1 MGNMEQPLVTFA
13 LFAYNQEMFI
23 REAVE
28 GALAQSYSP
37 LEIILSDD
45 CSTDGTFDLMRDIV
59 ATYSGPHSIRLNRN
73 PANLGIAGHVN
84 LLMSLVK
91 SDFVVVAA
99 GDDISVPDRTVKLVS
114 AWLNSGRQMKS
125 IHSYAADMNEHGEL
139 TGNLRRGSE
148 DAKLSNPFEHSKTN
162 IGVLGAT
169 HGWDMS
175 LINNFRPI
183 LESVVNEDVILP
195 ARASLVGSVGFVS
208 ETLVKYRIGVGVSH
222 EVIRR
227 RASGVSTL
235 SISLLKRPYFSNL
248 QKFRDF
254 KEYGDLDTYR
264 SNFQRMRAETLFPI
278 WLRVG
283 HFSTMKLGFFLRR
296 CSLSYLLWETTKFKL
311 PKLVAIKQR
320 IQFDLAEWV
329 DKVKKYHFSVNR

>member
-13 LFAYNQEMFI
+13 LFAYNQKMFI
-23 REAVE
+23 REAIE

-45 CSTDGTFDLMRDIV
+45 CSTDGTFDLIRDIV

-73 PANLGIAGHVN
+73 PANLGIAGHLN
-84 LLMSLVK
+84 FLMSLVK

-99 GDDISVPDRTVKLVS
+99 GDDISLPDRTVKLVS

-148 DAKLSNPFEHSKTN
+148 DSKLSSPFEHSKTN

-175 LINNFRPI
+175 LINNFQPI

-195 ARASLVGSVGFVS
+195 ARASITGCVGFVS
-208 ETLVKYRIGVGVSH
+208 ETLVKYRVGVGVSH
-222 EVIRR
+222 EVSRR

-235 SISLLKRPYFSNL
+235 SIALLKRPYFSSL
-248 QKFRDF
+248 QKFRDY
-254 KEYGDLDTYR
+254 KEYGVLDAYR
-264 SNFQRMRAETLFPI
+264 TNFQKMRAETSFPI
-278 WLRVG
+278 WLRIG
-283 HFSTMKLGFFLRR
+283 HFSGMKFVFFLRR
-296 CSLSYLLWETTKFKL
+296 CSLLCLLWETTKFKL
-311 PKLVAIKQR
+311 PKMVAIKQR
-320 IQFDLAEWV
+320 IQFDLAELV
-329 DKVKKYHFSVNR
+329 GKIKKISFF